1 MKKLFTL
8 IAVALVALSAN
19 AKLELSLEDLA
30 NGWGSSYDAAT
41 KTITYEEG
49 AWGGR
54 GWNLSAVAN
63 LTDYDYLVV
72 ELAKP
77 SDLKLDLCIE
87 YADELNAKE
96 NNGNNTEA
104 YLENPGTFVAV
115 QLDKDEDY
123 ALQAYIAN
131 KQWTA
136 DAKGGNPAGI
146 ATLKAAYL
154 CTEAEYKAALE
165 ENSKKEL
172 KKEFTISD
180 AVDGVL
186 TMKAAASGWYGAG
199 WLAMDVTKYKT
210 LVLNLGAVTG
220 TTGFTIQGAGVKD
233 NQIIINP
240 SDKPQVIYWTIPDGF
255 TTLNQFA
262 FQNFNKET
270 EEEADTK
277 ETVVHINSIYLS
289 SKAKEDI
296 IATGINH
303 TTVAPKANVNAP
315 IYNLAGQQVSKAY
328 KGVVIQ
334 NGKKFVQK

>member
-19 AKLELSLEDLA
+19 AKLDLSLDELP
-30 NGWGSSYDAAT
+30 NGWGSTYDAAT
-41 KTITYEEG
+41 KTISYEAG

-72 ELAKP
+72 ELAKA
-77 SDLKLDLCIE
+77 SELKLKLNIE
-87 YADELNAKE
+87 YADEVNATE
-96 NNGNNTEA
+96 NNGNNTDA
-104 YLENPGTFVAV
+104 TLENPGTLVAV
-115 QLDKDEDY
+115 QLDKDESY
-123 ALQAYIAN
+123 ALQAYVAN
-131 KQWTA
+131 NQWQSVEPN
-136 DAKGGNPAGI
+136 NPAGT
-146 ATLKAAYL
+146 ATLQAAYL

-165 ENSKKEL
+165 ENAKKEL
-172 KKEFTISD
+172 KKEFTIAD

-186 TMKAAASGWYGAG
+186 TMKAGESGWHNAG

-210 LVLNLGAVTG
+210 LVVDLGAVTG
-220 TTGFTIQGAGVKD
+220 TTGLTIQGNKD
-233 NQIIINP
+233 DQIIINP
-240 SDKPQVIYWTIPDGF
+240 SEKPQVIYWTIPEGF

-277 ETVVHINSIYLS
+277 ETVVNINSIYLT

-296 IATGINH
+296 VTGINH
-303 TTVAPKANVNAP
+303 SFVAPKANVNAP